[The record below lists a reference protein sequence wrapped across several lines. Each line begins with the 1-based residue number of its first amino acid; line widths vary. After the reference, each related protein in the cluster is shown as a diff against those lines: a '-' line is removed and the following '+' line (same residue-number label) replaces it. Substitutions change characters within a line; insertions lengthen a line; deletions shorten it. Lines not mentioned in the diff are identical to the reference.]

1 MILVKILFFKV
12 FFAIVNDS
20 RIGTPALF
28 NDDNVLDDEGYDQND
43 MDREDEGLDD
53 NDDDGNYRED

>member
-1 MILVKILFFKV
+1 MNHKKNNVSEIDIEGDIMI
-12 FFAIVNDS
+12 
-20 RIGTPALF
+20 
-28 NDDNVLDDEGYDQND
+28 DDEGYDQND